1 MARKDPI
8 MTRIPKLI
16 VLAAAAIGSV
26 PAAAQTP
33 VDQMTCAQAVRSAA
47 MSHRYYKRTSFGI
60 VPIMPVFPFTPRT
73 TCLWT
78 EWAVPQ
84 VERTRDNPA
93 CAIGYKCEERDP
105 EWFR

>member
-1 MARKDPI
+1 
-8 MTRIPKLI
+8 MTRVLL
-16 VLAAAAIGSV
+16 LAALVAVASAAAPGY
-26 PAAAQTP
+26 AAAQTT

-47 MSHRYYKRTSFGI
+47 VSHRYYKRTSFGI
-60 VPIMPVFPFTPRT
+60 VPIMPVFPFAPRT

-84 VERTRDNPA
+84 VERTRDSPA

-105 EWFR
+105 TWIR

>member
-1 MARKDPI
+1 MRRA
-8 MTRIPKLI
+8 LI
-16 VLAAAAIGSV
+16 ALVFAAGGALV
-26 PAAAQTP
+26 PAGAVQAQVT
-33 VDQMTCAQAVRSAA
+33 VDQMTCSQAVRSAA
-47 MSHRYYKRTSFGI
+47 ASHRYYKRTGFGV
-60 VPIMPVFPFTPRT
+60 VPIMPVFPFAPRT

-105 EWFR
+105 TWLR